1 MQKRKYTIVFID
13 PEVEKTTHS
22 IVRANTG
29 FALLMPLVLIC
40 GILAETSKF

>member
-1 MQKRKYTIVFID
+1 MQKDQYTIVLID

-29 FALLMPLVLIC
+29 FDLLIPAALIRGVP
-40 GILAETSKF
+40 AETSKF